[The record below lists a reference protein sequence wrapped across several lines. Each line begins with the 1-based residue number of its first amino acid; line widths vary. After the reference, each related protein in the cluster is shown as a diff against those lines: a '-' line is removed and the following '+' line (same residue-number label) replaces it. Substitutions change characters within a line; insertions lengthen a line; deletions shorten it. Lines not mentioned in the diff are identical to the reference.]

1 MSTLPLSFIEISF
14 IKQCNGT
21 RLLCL
26 VLSAGAFTAA
36 AAVSLILMVSLYV
49 ALLLTSAF
57 YLRLASFLPQV
68 SVIPPQLLSALLTHF
83 ILIFWKDRRGSRQ
96 IPKNLDSGLQS
107 NVGEIDNERS
117 NVKS

>member
-14 IKQCNGT
+14 IKQW
-21 RLLCL
+21 LCL